1 MNIRTWVRAG
11 SGAAVAALFLS
22 GAGFFSGVAWA
33 QSDTKAASW
42 PQRNVRF
49 IIPFGPGSGADTS
62 ARLLSPRLQQKWGQ
76 PVVVENRPGGDAMVA
91 INAFTGANDDH
102 TLLYGAVASFV
113 AHPYL
118 YDNLSYVRER
128 DLQPIARISV
138 TVMAVAIPEA
148 LGPRSLKDFVAHAKA
163 NPGKLNAASVQG
175 MSEIIF
181 FGWLKREGLDVP
193 KVPYRDIVQ
202 AVPDLGEGRLQIVMS
217 SLAPQLPLAAAKKVR
232 IVGVGNRRTP
242 VIDAP
247 TISEAGFPALDHA
260 GLIGL
265 FGPRDMGQDLRKRI
279 AADVVEA
286 GATPEITARL
296 TATAQLPAFAGPEEL
311 EKSIAEMNKTLDS
324 AAAALAMKRK
334 Q

>member
-1 MNIRTWVRAG
+1 MCIWHYFRAG
-11 SGAAVAALFLS
+11 SVAVAVAALAAAVLPQTAS
-22 GAGFFSGVAWA
+22 GQTASP
-33 QSDTKAASW
+33 AASW

-49 IIPFGPGSGADTS
+49 IIPFGPGSGADIS

-76 PVVVENRPGGDAMVA
+76 PVIVENRPGGDAMVA

-118 YDNLSYVRER
+118 YDNLSYSRER
-128 DLQPIARISV
+128 DLLAIARVSV
-138 TVMAVAIPEA
+138 TVMAVGIPEA
-148 LGPRSLKDFVAHAKA
+148 LGPRTLKEFVAHAKA

-181 FGWLKREGLDVP
+181 YGWMKREGLDVS

-202 AVPDLGEGRLQIVMS
+202 AVPDLGEGRIQIVMS
-217 SLAPQLPLAAAKKVR
+217 SLAPQLPLAAANKVR
-232 IVGVGNRRTP
+232 VVGLGNRRTP
-242 VIDAP
+242 VIDVP
-247 TISEAGFPALDHA
+247 TITEAGFPALDHA

-265 FGPRDMGQDLRKRI
+265 FGPRGMSTDLRKRI
-279 AADVVEA
+279 AADVIEA
-286 GATPEITARL
+286 GSTAEITERL
-296 TATAQLPAFAGPEEL
+296 TGTAQLPAFAGPEEF
-311 EKSIAEMNKTLDS
+311 EKSIGQMIATLDS
-324 AAAALAMKRK
+324 AASALEMKRK

>member
-1 MNIRTWVRAG
+1 MNIQTWVRAVSAAG
-11 SGAAVAALFLS
+11 LAAICFNVAAGAQAVA
-22 GAGFFSGVAWA
+22 
-33 QSDTKAASW
+33 QTASW

-49 IIPFGPGSGADTS
+49 IIPFGPGSGADIS

-76 PVVVENRPGGDAMVA
+76 AVVVENRPGGDAMVA
-91 INAFTGANDDH
+91 INAFIGASDDH

-118 YDNLSYVRER
+118 YENLSYVRER
-128 DLQPIARISV
+128 DLLPIARVSV
-138 TVMAVAIPEA
+138 TVMAVGIPEA
-148 LGPRSLKDFVAHAKA
+148 LGPRNLKEFVAHAKA

-181 FGWLKREGLDVP
+181 YGWMKREGLDVS

-217 SLAPQLPLAAAKKVR
+217 SLAPQLPLVAASKVR
-232 IVGVGNRRTP
+232 VVGVGNRRTP

-265 FGPRDMGQDLRKRI
+265 FGPRGMGSDLRKRI
-279 AADVVEA
+279 AGDVIEA
-286 GATPEITARL
+286 GAAPEISERL
-296 TATAQLPAFAGPEEL
+296 TGTAQLPAFAGPEEF
-311 EKSIAEMNKTLDS
+311 EKSIAQMIATLDS
-324 AAAALAMKRK
+324 AAAALEMKRK